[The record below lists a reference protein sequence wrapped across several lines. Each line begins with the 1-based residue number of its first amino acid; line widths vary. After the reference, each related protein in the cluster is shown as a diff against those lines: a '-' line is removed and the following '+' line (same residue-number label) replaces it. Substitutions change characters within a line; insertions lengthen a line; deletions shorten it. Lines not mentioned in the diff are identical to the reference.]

1 MISMEVNDV
10 IAIISKTPAVVRE
23 LLSGLNEEWLHAT
36 EGPDTWSPHDIVAHY
51 IFGEQTD
58 WIPRMHIILSDAA
71 DKAFTPFDR
80 NGHFA
85 VGKGRSIE
93 SLLNQFEQL
102 RKENIQILLASDI
115 SSEDLEKTGIHP
127 AFGPVTLRQLLAA
140 WAVHD
145 MTHIHQL
152 SRVIAKQYLVEVG
165 PWREYMGVLR
175 SVPIDS
181 AQGPL

>member
-1 MISMEVNDV
+1 MIKQSLTMEFTLGDV
-10 IAIISKTPAVVRE
+10 ISIISKTPSVVRE
-23 LLSGLNEEWLHAT
+23 LVSGLNEEWLHAK
-36 EGPDTWSPHDIVAHY
+36 ENPDTWSSHDIVAHY

-58 WIPRMHIILSDAA
+58 WIPRMQIILSDAA
-71 DKAFTPFDR
+71 DKSFTTFDR

-115 SSEDLEKTGIHP
+115 SSEDLDRTGIHP
-127 AFGPVTLRQLLAA
+127 AFGLVTLRQLLAA

-152 SRVIAKQYLVEVG
+152 SRVLANQYLEEVG
-165 PWREYMGVLR
+165 PWREYLGVLNR
-175 SVPIDS
+175 
-181 AQGPL
+181 

>member
-1 MISMEVNDV
+1 MIIMELADV
-10 IAIISKTPAVVRE
+10 VAIISKTPVVVRE
-23 LLSGLNEEWLHAT
+23 LLSGLSEEWLHAT

-58 WIPRMHIILSDAA
+58 WIPRIQIILSDRE
-71 DKAFTPFDR
+71 DKSFTPFDR

-85 VGKGRSIE
+85 IAKGRSIE

-102 RKENIQILLASDI
+102 RKENIQILLST
-115 SSEDLEKTGIHP
+115 SLTEDELSMTGIHP
-127 AFGPVTLRQLLAA
+127 AFGLVTLRELLAA

-152 SRVIAKQYLVEVG
+152 ARVIAKQYMEEVG
-165 PWREYMGVLR
+165 PWKEYMGVL
-175 SVPIDS
+175 
-181 AQGPL
+181 QK

>member
-1 MISMEVNDV
+1 MISFELEDA
-10 IAIISKTPAVVRE
+10 ITIISKTPTVVRE
-23 LLSGLNEEWLHAT
+23 LVSGLNEEWLHAT
-36 EGPDTWSPHDIVAHY
+36 EGPDTWSAHDIVAHY
-51 IFGEQTD
+51 IYGEQTD
-58 WIPRMHIILSDAA
+58 WIPRIQIILSD
-71 DKAFTPFDR
+71 KEEKTFTPFDR

-145 MTHIHQL
+145 MTHIHQI

-165 PWREYMGVLR
+165 PWKEFMGVLK
-175 SVPIDS
+175 
-181 AQGPL
+181 

>member
-1 MISMEVNDV
+1 MIQMQVSDV
-10 IAIISKTPAVVRE
+10 IAIISKTPSVVSE
-23 LLSGLNEEWLHAT
+23 LVSGLNEEWLHAT
-36 EGPDTWSPHDIVAHY
+36 EGPDTWSSHDIVAHF

-58 WIPRMHIILSDAA
+58 WIPRLQIMLSDAA
-71 DKAFTPFDR
+71 DKSFTPFDR

-115 SSEDLEKTGIHP
+115 SSEDLDKTGIHP
-127 AFGPVTLRQLLAA
+127 AFGPVTVRQLLAA

-152 SRVIAKQYLVEVG
+152 SRVIAKQYLEEVG
-165 PWREYMGVLR
+165 PWKEYMGVLR
-175 SVPIDS
+175 NVPFGS
-181 AQGPL
+181 AQGPI